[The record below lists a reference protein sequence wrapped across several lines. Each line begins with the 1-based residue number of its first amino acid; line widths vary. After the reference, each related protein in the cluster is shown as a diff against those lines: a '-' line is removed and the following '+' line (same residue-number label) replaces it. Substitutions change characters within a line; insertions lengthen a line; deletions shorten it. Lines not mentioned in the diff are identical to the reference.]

1 MLGRRRLTELRRT
14 AAKTDDSPAVAIDRK
29 ADNWMLETLAVIVE
43 VGDRIQKRVP
53 HALQMQR
60 PVGITYIEALGDE
73 ARRQTLAA
81 LTVSLNRE
89 DEILTLGPDI
99 RCARH
104 AGRFQT
110 PGHRFNRVV
119 GENAEGRNN
128 VFSEVLVL
136 IVSPDHHEVRL
147 ELIDSNSN
155 FLKTVQQGLTVFGC
169 LCFSLVCSPFL
180 LHLPWPVI
188 RVL

>member
-1 MLGRRRLTELRRT
+1 
-14 AAKTDDSPAVAIDRK
+14 
-29 ADNWMLETLAVIVE
+29 
-43 VGDRIQKRVP
+43 
-53 HALQMQR
+53 MQR
-60 PVGITYIEALGDE
+60 PVGITHIEALGDE

-81 LTVSLNRE
+81 FTVSLNRE

-104 AGRFQT
+104 TGSFQT

-188 RVL
+188 RVLQIRGDNWIAKCSPENSRHVFISARKRGIVSHAETQNFTHPR

>member
-1 MLGRRRLTELRRT
+1 
-14 AAKTDDSPAVAIDRK
+14 
-29 ADNWMLETLAVIVE
+29 
-43 VGDRIQKRVP
+43 
-53 HALQMQR
+53 MQR
-60 PVGITYIEALGDE
+60 PIGITYIEALGDE

-104 AGRFQT
+104 TGSFQT
-110 PGHRFNRVV
+110 PGHRFNGVV

-136 IVSPDHHEVRL
+136 IVSQITTKSGL
-147 ELIDSNSN
+147 NS
-155 FLKTVQQGLTVFGC
+155 
-169 LCFSLVCSPFL
+169 SIA
-180 LHLPWPVI
+180 I
-188 RVL
+188 RIF